1 MNLQLI
7 ILRIYFKFISFF
19 SSRAAALLAF
29 KLFQKVRVKSIRD
42 REKDFFEKSHQ
53 FKVPSKGEDLLCY
66 ELCTENKNL
75 VFLLHGWES
84 NPGSLSKIAYTLS
97 ENNFRV
103 ISFGLPGHLGYKSN
117 HTNLYECKE
126 AFKSVIKHINPKK
139 PFNVVAH
146 SFGSAV
152 TTYTLSKEKYLINNM
167 IFLTSPNSILDIF
180 IYFKNLI
187 KLSDRSFNLL
197 LDKAKNVLNKEVK
210 HLNIDEEI
218 KFISF
223 SKLLLIHDQFDK
235 VIPYK
240 NSKSIAL
247 KNPSKTEIKKFE
259 NIGHYKMLWND
270 DVINDIIQFL
280 KKD

>member
-1 MNLQLI
+1 
-7 ILRIYFKFISFF
+7 
-19 SSRAAALLAF
+19 
-29 KLFQKVRVKSIRD
+29 
-42 REKDFFEKSHQ
+42 
-53 FKVPSKGEDLLCY
+53 
-66 ELCTENKNL
+66 
-75 VFLLHGWES
+75 
-84 NPGSLSKIAYTLS
+84 
-97 ENNFRV
+97 
-103 ISFGLPGHLGYKSN
+103 
-117 HTNLYECKE
+117 
-126 AFKSVIKHINPKK
+126 
-139 PFNVVAH
+139 
-146 SFGSAV
+146 
-152 TTYTLSKEKYLINNM
+152 M

-223 SKLLLIHDQFDK
+223 SKLLLIHDQYDK

-247 KNPSKTEIKKFE
+247 KNPTKTKLIKHQ
-259 NIGHYKMLWND
+259 NLGHYKMLWND